1 VVPALFMA
9 FLAVGLAATERPRAK
24 FGSTDPNAYPNIYQ
38 AVHSMEPGYV
48 VVWYKGLSSQ
58 QVDSLGQF
66 GNDFKVI
73 VASYPQ
79 LPTGTVGLTAWGRL
93 QTCQKAN
100 TAQIAQFIKLYRL
113 KTASE
118 PQAA

>member
-1 VVPALFMA
+1 
-9 FLAVGLAATERPRAK
+9 
-24 FGSTDPNAYPNIYQ
+24 
-38 AVHSMEPGYV
+38 
-48 VVWYKGLSSQ
+48 
-58 QVDSLGQF
+58 
-66 GNDFKVI
+66 VI